1 MGADFEGSDSG
12 RRKGDGVCMRMI
24 VNVSDCDANIFF
36 LLAKVRR
43 KLGEAKREADIKA
56 MEKAIKQAQET
67 KGIDHRAAI
76 VEAVKAVVQL
86 EGWE

>member
-1 MGADFEGSDSG
+1 MGADSQGSDSG
-12 RRKGDGVCMRMI
+12 RRKGDGVCMKLTI
-24 VNVSDCDANIFF
+24 DVSRCDNNIFF
-36 LLAKVRR
+36 LVAKVRST
-43 KLGEAKREADIKA
+43 LEQLKRDDDIKSL
-56 MEKAIKQAQET
+56 EKAIEAIQKT

>member
-1 MGADFEGSDSG
+1 
-12 RRKGDGVCMRMI
+12 MI

-43 KLGEAKREADIKA
+43 KLGEAKREADIKSL
-56 MEKAIKQAQET
+56 EKAIEAIQKT

-76 VEAVKAVVQL
+76 VDAVKAVVQL
-86 EGWE
+86 EGWK